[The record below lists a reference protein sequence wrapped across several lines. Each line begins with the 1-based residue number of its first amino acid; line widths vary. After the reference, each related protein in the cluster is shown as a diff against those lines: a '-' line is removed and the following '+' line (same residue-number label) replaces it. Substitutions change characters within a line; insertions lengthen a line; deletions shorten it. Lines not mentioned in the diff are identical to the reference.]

1 MMKCLL
7 ALVVGS
13 TSLVANRLEA
23 QSGELM
29 ELHVG
34 SVRVLGIGDVE
45 RIAVGQES
53 VIGATMLDG
62 GQLLLIGRS
71 EGQSEVRV
79 WLKDGLSRQWMINV
93 LPRNPAIAVST
104 IASLFA
110 DYPDVR
116 VRSVG
121 GITAVE
127 GRVPAARFERLN
139 VMIGLIPGAV
149 SLLIPA
155 TGTLDTLVKNYPGVT
170 WREEDGTIIL
180 EGEVHESQMNA
191 FTELVRAGYPNAF
204 SFVQPTTVMPAPMVR
219 VSLRLLEVNRDHSQ
233 RIGINWEDSAPG
245 PSVGSTGASITN
257 RRFRVAPRS
266 LEDLN
271 IVENIAVDDARWF
284 AYAGWTTA
292 IFSTLEVL
300 QQENNAT
307 ILAEPNLLTRSGQE
321 AKFLAGGEYPI
332 PVIGQFGELNVE
344 YREYGIILTMTPA
357 VDRRGNIETRLKI
370 EVSSLDL
377 ANAINGIP
385 GLLKRETESVFTVR
399 SDETL
404 ILSGLISADE
414 VRNVT
419 GVPGLANVPVLGEL
433 FKSRDFQTRKT
444 ELVIMVT
451 PTIVRPPDEVGLH
464 VEDTTRRMRRLLD
477 DRVLEGAIVD

>member
-1 MMKCLL
+1 MMKWIL
-7 ALVVGS
+7 ALVVG
-13 TSLVANRLEA
+13 TMSLVCERLQA
-23 QSGELM
+23 QSGDLL

-53 VIGATMLDG
+53 VVGTTMLDG
-62 GQLLLIGRS
+62 GQLLLIGTA

-79 WLKDGLSRQWMINV
+79 WLENGLTRHWMINV
-93 LPRNPAIAVST
+93 LPRNPAISVST
-104 IASLFA
+104 IASLLS

-139 VMIGLIPGAV
+139 AMITGIPGVA
-149 SLLIPA
+149 SLLMPA
-155 TGTLDTLVKNYPGVT
+155 TGSLDTLVKNFPGVT

-180 EGEVHESQMNA
+180 EGEVHESQMQT
-191 FTELVRAGYPNAF
+191 FTQVLQGYPNTF
-204 SFVQPTTVMPAPMVR
+204 SFVLPTTVMPAPMVR
-219 VSLRLLEVNRDHSQ
+219 VSLRLLEVNRDHS
-233 RIGINWEDSAPG
+233 RRLGINWEDAAPG

-257 RRFRVAPRS
+257 RRFRVTPGG
-266 LEDLN
+266 LDGLT
-271 IVENIAVDDARWF
+271 ENIAVDDARWF

-292 IFSTLEVL
+292 IFSTLEML

-307 ILAEPNLLTRSGQE
+307 ILAEPNLVTRSGE
-321 AKFLAGGEYPI
+321 DARFLAGGEYPI

-344 YREYGIILTMTPA
+344 FREYGIIMTMTPT
-357 VDRRGNIETRLKI
+357 VDRRGNIETRLAI
-370 EVSSLDL
+370 EVSSLDQ

-414 VRNVT
+414 VRNIS

-451 PTIVRPPDEVGLH
+451 PTIVRPPEAIGTR

-477 DRVLEGAIVD
+477 DRVLEGAIID